1 MKKYMIGAVLFILVF
16 IGSALTFNF
25 IGNLEYETKSVE
37 VVESTL
43 DKAYI
48 SYDGQK
54 YNPMEV
60 YSTKLLTGLRRNS
73 IIPVDE
79 SKTVNVI
86 IPDSISKGHTA
97 KYELRDMQGSNLI
110 EEGDM
115 TLVSDDASSNE
126 YSVSL
131 RMDMTSDRE
140 YSLVFVLADETEGKK
155 EPENYYYYTR
165 VKRCGMT
172 RLNDL
177 TAYAEAFSNTI
188 LSENQ
193 LTAPMEETELGG
205 YYGKDAQGTYSVSS
219 ETDATLDPLI
229 VTDSFSGKDDK
240 YHTYGHTVLSS
251 DYDTVIM
258 SGVAM
263 ARISEVIP
271 NIREVS
277 DNSAS
282 VQLSARYVNRVGEK
296 ARYFTVNEFYTL
308 EYSGSLD
315 TYNLVDYERTI
326 EEAFNK
332 DDVISGSGRLRLGFV
347 ADEEPEYAA
356 SKDSKKV
363 AFVMD
368 NALWYYSSSDNYYAK
383 LYGQSDVTT
392 MSDTDYGIKIITISD
407 DQIDFIVY
415 GRIPLGSHMAHNGI
429 VLYSYMMEGN
439 SIKEIDFIETELPYD
454 ALKQQAGRYCYY
466 DRKGHNFYT
475 LFSDKLLKID
485 VLTNEMDELISELPF
500 YDMYVSKDKTV
511 LAYPNTKNLE
521 DVDSITILSLRDGIK
536 RVEEVPGEKLSILGF
551 MGNDLVYGAAKPEDV
566 LLGADNVPRFVFD
579 KIIIVD
585 KQGNVK
591 KNYDKES
598 IYITGL
604 SFDSDNLYLNR
615 IIKQGT
621 TGETTTIGDDYITSN
636 PVAASGDI
644 HTAIHTDD
652 IGLSGLY
659 LDFPDTVYVGR
670 NPDEIITRLA
680 RGDKPKKTQIS
691 GEISGDVYYV
701 FTGSGLKDMTLS
713 AGKAISAVTEGG
725 GFVVDSAGN
734 VIYREKEAKAF
745 FTVAG
750 TFDYSEAGE
759 GASLKETFYRC
770 EYMELLQAGINADY
784 NDVEGREDWNNLID
798 ELSGGTVRG
807 LNLSGADL
815 DVAIGFLS
823 DGAAFITKLEDRYV
837 LVISYNADYIRY
849 YDPIAGEEVRVGRR
863 GFRDTVR
870 KSGNEIYTWM
880 K

>member
-25 IGNLEYETKSVE
+25 IGNREYETKSVE

-43 DKAYI
+43 EKAYI
-48 SYDGQK
+48 SYDGKK

-60 YSTKLLTGLRRNS
+60 YCTKLLTGLRRNS
-73 IIPVDE
+73 IIPVNE
-79 SKTVNVI
+79 NKTVNVI
-86 IPDSISKGHTA
+86 IPDSISAGRTA

-115 TLVSDDASSNE
+115 LLVSDNEGNNE
-126 YSVSL
+126 YSVSI

-140 YSLVFVLADETEGKK
+140 YSLVFVLLDDTEGKTD
-155 EPENYYYYTR
+155 PDNFYYFTR
-165 VKRCGMT
+165 VKRCGMK

-193 LTAPMEETELGG
+193 LTAPYEETEQGG
-205 YYGKDAQGTYSVSS
+205 YYGKDSDSAVANAS
-219 ETDATLDPLI
+219 ETDATLDPLY
-229 VTDSFSGKDDK
+229 VSECFTGEDK
-240 YHTYGHTVLSS
+240 MYHTYGHAVLGSS
-251 DYDTVIM
+251 YDTIRM
-258 SGVAM
+258 SGVGM
-263 ARISEVIP
+263 ARMTEVIP

-282 VQLSARYVNRVGEK
+282 VQLSARYVNRIGEK

-315 TYNLVDYERTI
+315 TYTLVDYERTI
-326 EEAFNK
+326 DESFTK
-332 DDVISGSGRLRLGFV
+332 DDVVSGTGRLRLGFV
-347 ADEEPEYAA
+347 SEEEPEYAA
-356 SKDSKKV
+356 SADSKKV
-363 AFVMD
+363 TFVMD
-368 NALWYYSSSDNYYAK
+368 NALWYYSSTENYYAK

-392 MSDTDYGIKIITISD
+392 LNDTDYGIKIISISD
-407 DQIDFIVY
+407 TQIDFIVY

-466 DRKGHNFYT
+466 DKQSHSFFT

-485 VLTNEMDELISELPF
+485 VISNDTEELISELPF

-521 DVDSITILSLRDGIK
+521 DVDSITVLSLKDGIK

-566 LLGADNVPRFVFD
+566 MLGADNVPRFIFN
-579 KIIIVD
+579 KIVIVD
-585 KQGNVK
+585 KEGNVK
-591 KNYDKES
+591 KDYGKENV
-598 IYITGL
+598 YITGL
-604 SFDSDNLYLNR
+604 NFDGDNLYLNR

-621 TGETTTIGDDYITSN
+621 TGETSTIADDYITSN

-644 HTAIHTDD
+644 HTALHTDD
-652 IGLSGLY
+652 AGLTGLY
-659 LDFPDTVYVGR
+659 LVFPDTVYIGR

-680 RGDKPKKTQIS
+680 RGEKPKKTKIS
-691 GEISGDVYYV
+691 GEINGDVYYI
-701 FTGSGLKDMTLS
+701 FTGSGLRDMTLS
-713 AGKAISAVTEGG
+713 LGKAIASVTENG

-734 VIYREKEAKAF
+734 VIYREKEVKAF

-750 TFDYSEAGE
+750 TFDYSAADE
-759 GASLKETFYRC
+759 GAGLDETLYRC
-770 EYMELLQAGINADY
+770 EYMALLQAGITADY
-784 NDVEGREDWNNLID
+784 YDVEGRKDWNNLVD
-798 ELSGGTVRG
+798 EMSGGTVKG

-815 DVAIGFLS
+815 DVAVGFLS
-823 DGAAFITKLEDRYV
+823 DGASFITRLEDRYV
-837 LVISYNADYIRY
+837 LVISYNADFIRY

-863 GFRDTVR
+863 SFRDAVR
-870 KSGNEIYTWM
+870 KAGNEIYTWM